1 MNIFTKHPNELGE
14 TYLGHMLA
22 AARYGFT
29 FFLLFFVTIV
39 HAIFPFWFTKTAS
52 CVIQEMS
59 DHIKER
65 EGECK
70 K

>member
-1 MNIFTKHPNELGE
+1 MNIFIKHPNELGE
-14 TYLGHMLA
+14 TYFQHLVNAL
-22 AARYGFT
+22 RYSFT
-29 FFLLFFVTIV
+29 FFLLFFVSVI
-39 HAIFPFWFTKTAS
+39 HAILPFWFTKTAS

>member
-1 MNIFTKHPNELGE
+1 MNIFTKHPTELGE
-14 TYLGHMLA
+14 TYFGHMFA
-22 AARYGFT
+22 AIRYSFT
-29 FFLLFFVTIV
+29 FFLLLFVSLI
-39 HAIFPFWFTKTAS
+39 HAIFPFWFEKTAS

-65 EGECK
+65 EGDCK

>member
-22 AARYGFT
+22 ATLYGFT
-29 FFLLFFVTIV
+29 FFLLFFVTVV
-39 HAIFPFWFTKTAS
+39 HAIFPFWFTKTVS

>member
-1 MNIFTKHPNELGE
+1 MNIFNKHLNEIGE
-14 TYLGHMLA
+14 TYFEHMFNA
-22 AARYGFT
+22 FRYGFT
-29 FFLLFFVTIV
+29 FFLLFFVTGV
-39 HAIFPFWFTKTAS
+39 HAIFPFWFTKTTS

>member
-1 MNIFTKHPNELGE
+1 MNIFTKHIDEIGE
-14 TYLGHMLA
+14 TYFEHMFNA
-22 AARYGFT
+22 FRYSFT
-29 FFLLFFVTIV
+29 FFLLVFVSVI

-52 CVIQEMS
+52 CVIQAMS

>member
-1 MNIFTKHPNELGE
+1 MNIFNKHLNEIGE
-14 TYLGHMLA
+14 TYFEHMFNAL
-22 AARYGFT
+22 RYAFT
-29 FFLLFFVTIV
+29 FFLLVFVSVI
-39 HAIFPFWFTKTAS
+39 HAIFPFWFTKTTS

-65 EGECK
+65 EGESK

>member
-1 MNIFTKHPNELGE
+1 MNIFTKHPHELGE
-14 TYLGHMLA
+14 TYFGHMFA
-22 AARYGFT
+22 AIRYSFT
-29 FFLLFFVTIV
+29 FFLLFFVTVV

-59 DHIKER
+59 DHIKKR